1 MKEVSPSQNSHFDI
15 SGTEFEVFR
24 NSILSKYKE
33 EFRNLSE
40 SKREEIVAKSFEVI
54 FNLIYRGLK
63 QSKLSTQ
70 ERQLFLKI
78 LILPKKFKSRKL
90 RKRQLEKHSQPQSS

>member
-54 FNLIYRGLK
+54 F
-63 QSKLSTQ
+63 
-70 ERQLFLKI
+70 
-78 LILPKKFKSRKL
+78 
-90 RKRQLEKHSQPQSS
+90 